1 MPFSKIGGRGVDIVG
16 SVTARE
22 QLAVKKIRRPGAG
35 VKVHTPGAKNARGSV
50 RDGMGHVDLPSR
62 YLDFFSSLSVWFFS
76 VLPWVGRSR
85 IFSLLCL
92 LPLSLSLFLFCI
104 RTMPSSESQNTHT
117 LPTPI
122 RSVLG
127 LPTTLT
133 RPIGLQWEIG
143 TGQRETGGGAGGR

>member
-1 MPFSKIGGRGVDIVG
+1 
-16 SVTARE
+16 
-22 QLAVKKIRRPGAG
+22 
-35 VKVHTPGAKNARGSV
+35 
-50 RDGMGHVDLPSR
+50 MGHVDLPSR

-92 LPLSLSLFLFCI
+92 LPLSLSQFLFCI

-143 TGQRETGGGAGGR
+143 TGQSETGGGAGDR